1 MVRTDQ
7 EILAL
12 GQARDQ
18 EAIAAMAEKY
28 GAYCHTVARNVLG
41 NDADAEECVND
52 AYLGAW
58 NAIPPERP
66 ERLPAYVCRIVRNAA
81 LSRRRRDGAQK
92 RGGNYTVALSELE
105 GCIAAPEDSQSA
117 LDAKE
122 LTAALERF
130 LDTLSEEN
138 RVIFLRRYWFADK
151 CADIGRRVGL
161 SEKAVTVRLT
171 RLRKQLKKYLAEQ
184 EVYV

>member
-1 MVRTDQ
+1 MGWLMTITRN
-7 EILAL
+7 LAL
-12 GQARDQ
+12 DRWRASQA
-18 EAIAAMAEKY
+18 
-28 GAYCHTVARNVLG
+28 G
-41 NDADAEECVND
+41 
-52 AYLGAW
+52 
-58 NAIPPERP
+58 
-66 ERLPAYVCRIVRNAA
+66 
-81 LSRRRRDGAQK
+81 K
-92 RGGNYTVALSELE
+92 RGGGQLEALLSELE

>member
-1 MVRTDQ
+1 M
-7 EILAL
+7 
-12 GQARDQ
+12 
-18 EAIAAMAEKY
+18 
-28 GAYCHTVARNVLG
+28 
-41 NDADAEECVND
+41 
-52 AYLGAW
+52 
-58 NAIPPERP
+58 
-66 ERLPAYVCRIVRNAA
+66 RNAA

-92 RGGNYTVALSELE
+92 RGGSYTVALSELE